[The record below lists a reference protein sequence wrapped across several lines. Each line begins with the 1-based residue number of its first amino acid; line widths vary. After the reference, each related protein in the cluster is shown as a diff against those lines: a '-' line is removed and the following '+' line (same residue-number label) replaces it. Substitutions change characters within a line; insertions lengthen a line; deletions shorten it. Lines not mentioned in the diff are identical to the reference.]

1 MKEKKDKLT
10 VLTDYIAKEKEPL
23 SEKRNIKCRVCFIVD
38 GYTQHE
44 KKCKHCG
51 SRLFDIDRY

>member
-1 MKEKKDKLT
+1 MKEKRIQENHRIDNTETEYL
-10 VLTDYIAKEKEPL
+10 KEK
-23 SEKRNIKCRVCFIVD
+23 KNIRCRFCFIVD
-38 GYTQHE
+38 GYTNNE